1 MYYYKW
7 PFTLVFGSNILDVE
21 TKFIATIDLLKKTT
35 TQENCN
41 LSKQNV
47 RVEQKILVYLYYLNI

>member
-1 MYYYKW
+1 MYYYKC

-21 TKFIATIDLLKKTT
+21 TKFIATIDLEKTT

-47 RVEQKILVYLYYLNI
+47 TVEQKISY